1 MAGLRATF
9 GWVLRG
15 RDHTVPVLEALT
27 RDLQELQAKVA
38 ALETALADLR
48 NDQQLLGERQLD
60 EFDRVRVA
68 VGRATDDLT
77 ARVNAVLERA
87 NDQR

>member
-9 GWVLRG
+9 SWMLRG

-27 RDLQELQAKVA
+27 HDLQDLQAKVA
-38 ALETALADLR
+38 GLEMSLTELR
-48 NDQQLLGERQLD
+48 KDQKHMGERQLD
-60 EFDRVRVA
+60 EFDRVRSA

-77 ARVNAVLERA
+77 ARVNAVLERENSA
-87 NDQR
+87 R